1 MGLGQWTMDSGSW
14 TMDLG
19 QWTLNCS
26 RERGK
31 NMTRDYKKIVAWQ
44 RAHQLTLKIYKET
57 KAFPPEE
64 RFSLTSQLRRAA
76 YSVPSNIV
84 EGSGRGTKKEYLRF
98 LYIALASLK
107 EAEYFLLLSH
117 DLGYLHKS
125 DYEELTHLVNS
136 TFGPLQGLMKSVK
149 KETGIIGN
157 LLAIIL
163 SGIIVNLSRGHLSA

>member
-57 KAFPPEE
+57 KTFPLEE
-64 RFSLTSQLRRAA
+64 K
-76 YSVPSNIV
+76 
-84 EGSGRGTKKEYLRF
+84 GGRNHR
-98 LYIALASLK
+98 
-107 EAEYFLLLSH
+107 
-117 DLGYLHKS
+117 
-125 DYEELTHLVNS
+125 
-136 TFGPLQGLMKSVK
+136 
-149 KETGIIGN
+149 
-157 LLAIIL
+157 
-163 SGIIVNLSRGHLSA
+163 